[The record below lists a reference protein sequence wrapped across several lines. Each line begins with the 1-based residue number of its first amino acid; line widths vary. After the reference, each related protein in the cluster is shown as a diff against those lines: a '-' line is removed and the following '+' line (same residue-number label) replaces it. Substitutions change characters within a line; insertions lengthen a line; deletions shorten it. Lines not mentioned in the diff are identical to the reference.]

1 MLKKM
6 TGLFIIFISFVSIAF
21 AALKQ
26 GPVELF
32 HLPFYTK
39 LFSNYFQTENSGA
52 GKDIDNKG
60 GIHPPS
66 SRMTSAK
73 AATGL
78 NMRNGVGTNHDV
90 IHVLNAGDIVSIL
103 QVYENN
109 WGKIKHITSRNRS
122 IVGYVNTKYL
132 VNALERREKEIAAPV
147 ASQKSKMRRTFCI
160 DGNCKEIRVVVKVEG
175 KLTEVWVTTRKNRRD
190 GTWGF

>member
-1 MLKKM
+1 MLKKS
-6 TGLFIIFISFVSIAF
+6 TGLCIILISFVSIAF

-39 LFSNYFQTENSGA
+39 LFSNDSQLKNSGSEN
-52 GKDIDNKG
+52 DIPNDG
-60 GIHPPS
+60 GIHLLKS
-66 SRMTSAK
+66 GTTSAK

-78 NMRNGVGTNHDV
+78 NVRKGVGTDHDV

-103 QVYENN
+103 KIYENN
-109 WGKIKHITSRNRS
+109 WGKIKHITSQNRS

-132 VNALERREKEIAAPV
+132 VNALERRGKETTKLV
-147 ASQKSKMRRTFCI
+147 SQKQKIIRNRCI
-160 DGNCKEIRVVVKVEG
+160 DGNCKQIRVIVEVEG